1 MNTINKTSSMR
12 IAKRIAASGLCSR
25 REAEKYVLSEKV
37 MINNKIVT
45 SLAMLVNNN
54 DKILVDGQIINSIP
68 NSKLYVFNKP
78 KGCIVSEKDPQN
90 RKTIYD
96 IISKN
101 YGRLMYIGR
110 LDYNSEGLLLLTNN
124 GQLKRYF
131 ELPKNN
137 IQRSYKVKVHGNIK
151 NINKEK
157 LKRGIVI
164 DGISYGKIDL
174 KIIEKNDKNSWLEIK
189 MREGKNREIR
199 NICKYFG
206 LKVNDLIR
214 TSFGPYNLEN
224 LNREEIKEISIKPN
238 ILKRVNFD

>member
-1 MNTINKTSSMR
+1 
-12 IAKRIAASGLCSR
+12 
-25 REAEKYVLSEKV
+25 
-37 MINNKIVT
+37 
-45 SLAMLVNNN
+45 
-54 DKILVDGQIINSIP
+54 
-68 NSKLYVFNKP
+68 
-78 KGCIVSEKDPQN
+78 
-90 RKTIYD
+90 
-96 IISKN
+96 
-101 YGRLMYIGR
+101 MYIGR

-151 NINKEK
+151 NIDKEK

-164 DGISYGKIDL
+164 DGIYYGKIDL